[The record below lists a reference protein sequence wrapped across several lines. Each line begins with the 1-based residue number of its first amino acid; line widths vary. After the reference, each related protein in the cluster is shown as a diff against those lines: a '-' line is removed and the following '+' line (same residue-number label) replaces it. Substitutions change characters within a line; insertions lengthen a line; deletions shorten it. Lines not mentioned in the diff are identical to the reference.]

1 MLPCLHDRDEGG
13 AQGSAAFPCEVS
25 GAILFSIALAVL
37 SHSLLSLTLRQ
48 GVPFCLPFAASMECA
63 AFAPGTGRA
72 LEYIPWLCS
81 SADPCHLPPC
91 CITVF

>member
-13 AQGSAAFPCEVS
+13 AQGAAAFPCEVS

-37 SHSLLSLTLRQ
+37 SRSLLSLTLRQ
-48 GVPFCLPFAASMECA
+48 VVPFCLPFAASMECA
-63 AFAPGTGRA
+63 AFAPA

>member
-13 AQGSAAFPCEVS
+13 AQGAAAFPCEVS

-63 AFAPGTGRA
+63 AFALA